1 MKQGGYAIADT
12 LRIGGLTWLNVP
24 FAVID
29 TQTGHEEADKYNEKF
44 QLPPVIGL
52 PVMLCMQE
60 IQLDFAHREIIIPA
74 IPTPNPL
81 GKSNLIRTDTEGL
94 QLKTPDETGNH
105 VYFHF
110 DTGCYYTYMQP
121 TWYNRH
127 KKEVDSAGVPDSLRM
142 AGIGGVSITRTY
154 KLPYMKIRIGNGTA
168 MIDSVNV
175 NTGIDLH
182 SGQVKTTSFSDGA
195 EDGVLGLNA
204 LEKILQSDYQL
215 KGYVYGSYSIYR
227 ETVNALYSIEFK
239 GEPDGNVPN
248 DSSLFFY
255 SSKKQQIFHLASLLD
270 ARNTAL
276 SLNLKQTDNH

>member
-1 MKQGGYAIADT
+1 MNWHHTAQAND
-12 LRIGGLTWLNVP
+12 
-24 FAVID
+24 
-29 TQTGHEEADKYNEKF
+29 
-44 QLPPVIGL
+44 
-52 PVMLCMQE
+52 
-60 IQLDFAHREIIIPA
+60 
-74 IPTPNPL
+74 
-81 GKSNLIRTDTEGL
+81 LIRTDTEGL

-204 LEKILQSDYQL
+204 LEK
-215 KGYVYGSYSIYR
+215 
-227 ETVNALYSIEFK
+227 F
-239 GEPDGNVPN
+239 
-248 DSSLFFY
+248 
-255 SSKKQQIFHLASLLD
+255 SKVII
-270 ARNTAL
+270 
-276 SLNLKQTDNH
+276 NLKDMYMEAIPFTEKQ